1 MWLSNLFFKTK
12 NNDSED
18 TTQGST
24 GQNINENMINEE
36 TVEIVLNNDDEPIII
51 NDLEKRVEDVKK
63 IHENKQDL
71 NFNCITDIKT
81 HEEINNCKIAEVLRI
96 VPIIE
101 KNLQTLTDK
110 VSCLSGLLDTK
121 QLNTKIVTDQNTI
134 PNNTNINI
142 TSKSVNEMENTTPK
156 KEKTTL
162 GKISKKSKKL
172 PNNKEKVSSKKNK
185 TNKKDKPETNN
196 STIKDQNDQVTNS
209 QNLPER
215 VKSDNQ
221 LTSLDGRL
229 ECFFTKMQSAL
240 AQFKIDQVNEKSEIM
255 VHLSGLENKMNRNE
269 TNIDKLMC
277 KVEQLSKKNE
287 HVIMES
293 KSNNLEK
300 ENKQELQKSIDDI
313 KLCIDYLIQPDTP
326 RTQQCIT
333 TDTPNINTNTNSS
346 CNSNRCVCKLIHNT
360 NDDNLQV
367 INSHHNN
374 NQVKY
379 GDIILCEFLRA
390 KLTFEMIKR
399 SEHQQIVQM
408 NQFSI
413 PIDGK
418 KNSNLSICFEKT
430 NHLKNDCVQEQ
441 NVEQKIS
448 QLTNLCP
455 KPSVHHFF
463 KNEFLND
470 TNLNQPISKISPCEK
485 NKICDFLSSQPT
497 PEWIK
502 RSQNLVVSDN
512 PCGKCAKFPQT
523 NCNSNKLYNI
533 ERIEK
538 ENCDNNNTNGR
549 VYEITQKQ
557 VDPEENNNDHTI
569 NEHHVVPCGNSFEKN
584 PWTV

>member
-1 MWLSNLFFKTK
+1 MN
-12 NNDSED
+12 
-18 TTQGST
+18 G
-24 GQNINENMINEE
+24 M
-36 TVEIVLNNDDEPIII
+36 
-51 NDLEKRVEDVKK
+51 EK
-63 IHENKQDL
+63 
-71 NFNCITDIKT
+71 
-81 HEEINNCKIAEVLRI
+81 
-96 VPIIE
+96 
-101 KNLQTLTDK
+101 
-110 VSCLSGLLDTK
+110 
-121 QLNTKIVTDQNTI
+121 
-134 PNNTNINI
+134 
-142 TSKSVNEMENTTPK
+142 TTPK

-172 PNNKEKVSSKKNK
+172 PNNKERVSSKKNK
-185 TNKKDKPETNN
+185 TNEKDKPETNN
-196 STIKDQNDQVTNS
+196 TTIKDQNDQVTNS
-209 QNLPER
+209 QNLSER

-287 HVIMES
+287 HIIIES
-293 KSNNLEK
+293 KSNNMEK

-313 KLCIDYLIQPDTP
+313 KLCINYLIQPDTP
-326 RTQQCIT
+326 RTQQGIT
-333 TDTPNINTNTNSS
+333 TDTPNIKTNINSS

-374 NQVKY
+374 NQIKY

-408 NQFSI
+408 NQFSN

-430 NHLKNDCVQEQ
+430 NHLKNYCVQKQ
-441 NVEQKIS
+441 NVEQKNS

-470 TNLNQPISKISPCEK
+470 TNSNQPISKKSSCEK

-502 RSQNLVVSDN
+502 VSQNLVTDN
-512 PCGKCAKFPQT
+512 PCGKCA
-523 NCNSNKLYNI
+523 
-533 ERIEK
+533 
-538 ENCDNNNTNGR
+538 
-549 VYEITQKQ
+549 
-557 VDPEENNNDHTI
+557 
-569 NEHHVVPCGNSFEKN
+569 
-584 PWTV
+584 